1 MKYLTV
7 CFLLGWIVWMA
18 AGMST
23 IHTGGVLDGFGV
35 EGKALPVSAA
45 NDVKTLLGSDGA
57 QHAATMERMAALC
70 WLLTAAPEQVCPPL
84 PVGSTHLN
92 GWRMEPDIDPEIFVE
107 IEGADY
113 GR

>member
-7 CFLLGWIVWMA
+7 CFLLGWIVWVA

-23 IHTGGVLDGFGV
+23 IRTGGVLADFGV

-84 PVGSTHLN
+84 PVGYSELD
-92 GWRMEPDIDPEIFVE
+92 GWRTEDDIDPGIF
-107 IEGADY
+107 IELKGSDY